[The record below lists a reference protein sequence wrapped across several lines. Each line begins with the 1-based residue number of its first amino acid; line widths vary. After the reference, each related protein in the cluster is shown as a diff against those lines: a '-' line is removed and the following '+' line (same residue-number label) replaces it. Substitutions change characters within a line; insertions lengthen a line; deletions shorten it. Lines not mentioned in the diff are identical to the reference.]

1 MKKMSRYF
9 AFGKE
14 IVEAGVQG
22 QLAVKFHECPS
33 CQKERLWIKYG
44 TLSRQVRCSG
54 CRATNI
60 SLSLL
65 KLVQE
70 LDLPTSSAVYEMSF
84 HGSTFNY
91 LISVYRNFYCSEY
104 FGENLARGSIH
115 NGVRHED
122 VQRLSFEDSKFSLIT
137 STEVFEHVPDYLAG
151 LKEIFRVLKKQGV
164 LLFTVPLF
172 DIEKNLQIAEQK
184 DGKTIWLGKP
194 ELHDSRVWGVNS
206 VPVFWR
212 HSQRD
217 LEGDLR
223 SIGFEEVSA
232 VNVKSPFDAVEQ
244 IVFRC
249 IK

>member
-9 AFGKE
+9 AFAKE
-14 IVEAGVQG
+14 LAAAGVRG
-22 QLAVKFHECPS
+22 QLAVKFHDCPF
-33 CQKERLWIKYG
+33 CQEKRLWIKYG
-44 TLSRQVRCSG
+44 ALSRQIRCTR

-70 LDLPTSSAVYEMSF
+70 VDLPPSSEVYEMSF
-84 HGSTFNY
+84 HGSTFHY
-91 LISVYRNFYCSEY
+91 LKSLYDSFYCSEY
-104 FGENLARGSIH
+104 FGENLAKGSIQ

-122 VQRLSFEDSKFSLIT
+122 VQRLSFEDSKFSLVT

-164 LLFTVPLF
+164 FLFTVPLY

-184 DGKTIWLGKP
+184 DGKIIWLSKP

-212 HSQRD
+212 HSQWD
-217 LEGDLR
+217 LEFDLR
-223 SIGFEEVSA
+223 SIGFEVVSA

-249 IK
+249 VK